1 MRKKR
6 YIYGIILGLTL
17 VTITGCSSRKDGTGM
32 ASPEGKQEFT
42 GDEKQEEKAAV
53 MDEFNKLIQDEN
65 LSLKEIA
72 VFMKE
77 NIANTSKEEASEM
90 ILGFEQLQTERTA
103 AQEEKY
109 YDQDVQKKLNT
120 LGSQGVNVNEP
131 DSIKDE
137 SIRNLVTESR
147 ENGFKI
153 ETAEG
158 SYFPIID
165 YSFYEQFSTYATPD
179 IKEYINIMTVESEN
193 VFAKDAAL
201 VISWEEVVNRSIS
214 MERYLDEY
222 PDSKKAEDIK
232 GLYDNYVV
240 ITLYGLNN
248 TPLFDYESRKMDN
261 KAKAAYR
268 SAFLQSSNS
277 QYYKMLVN
285 FMTIAKE
292 SNYILTDEVES
303 FRKENTESNEKE
315 ENKRDKDPDRYS
327 VAGIDDPDEFDKTF
341 DLIKNALKD
350 NDKDMF
356 ADYVAYPI
364 KVNID
369 GERTDVKNKEEFI
382 KKFDIIISEDLKNKF
397 LNQKVEDLFVN
408 QYGIMVGDGE
418 FWMSEITGT
427 KYQFSIYAINN

>member
-1 MRKKR
+1 
-6 YIYGIILGLTL
+6 
-17 VTITGCSSRKDGTGM
+17 
-32 ASPEGKQEFT
+32 
-42 GDEKQEEKAAV
+42 
-53 MDEFNKLIQDEN
+53 
-65 LSLKEIA
+65 
-72 VFMKE
+72 
-77 NIANTSKEEASEM
+77 
-90 ILGFEQLQTERTA
+90 
-103 AQEEKY
+103 
-109 YDQDVQKKLNT
+109 
-120 LGSQGVNVNEP
+120 
-131 DSIKDE
+131 
-137 SIRNLVTESR
+137 
-147 ENGFKI
+147 
-153 ETAEG
+153 
-158 SYFPIID
+158 
-165 YSFYEQFSTYATPD
+165 
-179 IKEYINIMTVESEN
+179 
-193 VFAKDAAL
+193 
-201 VISWEEVVNRSIS
+201 
-214 MERYLDEY
+214 
-222 PDSKKAEDIK
+222 
-232 GLYDNYVV
+232 
-240 ITLYGLNN
+240 
-248 TPLFDYESRKMDN
+248 
-261 KAKAAYR
+261 
-268 SAFLQSSNS
+268 
-277 QYYKMLVN
+277 
-285 FMTIAKE
+285 MTIAKE